1 MISNFDEFQ
10 KANQIGGELDDI
22 RIKNF
27 NIFQKKGFPSKKE
40 ESWKYT
46 DLKRILYNNLNKLE
60 VPNNKKTS
68 RYNSEWLLKN
78 FKHNQIILVNGDFV
92 SSTFSFEAKDKI
104 KIIPLKT
111 VLKDKKDFEKIRDFF
126 NDQKNS
132 LTSLNHALV
141 HDGIFLEIEDNY
153 SFNKP
158 LVIYNFFNK
167 SSENKII
174 NNKCFI
180 SLGKNSK
187 LNVLECYKSEDSIK
201 YFNNTIHHYSIH
213 KNSILKKFSINENLD
228 NSYYY
233 HLTNVKSYSNSI
245 FENFVF
251 SSGSSFLK
259 NEIHCDLL
267 ESFASCFING
277 LIFLSN
283 EQHHELKTNVNH
295 RYEHCKS
302 SQLVKSVLLD
312 KSSGTYQG
320 KIYVEKDAQK
330 TDGYQLSKAL
340 VLSENSAFNS
350 KPELE
355 IYADDVKCSHGSST
369 GNIDQNSIFYLM
381 SRGLS
386 KEQANKMLVEGFLNE
401 AIETITDLNIKSL
414 ISKLFVEKINKTK
427 FITNEH

>member
-1 MISNFDEFQ
+1 MWKKISIQLILLSIVFFSIFYVYKFYFKTKDNIKIDQSDIVQNKSSDDINNNKSNFDIDD
-10 KANQIGGELDDI
+10 KTNADVDNQNNL
-22 RIKNF
+22 IKNLSYF
-27 NIFQKKGFPSKKE
+27 SKDNLGTE
-40 ESWKYT
+40 YIIESKYSE
-46 DLKRILYNNLNKLE
+46 LNLDNVDVIRMQNVSAK
-60 VPNNKKTS
+60 
-68 RYNSEWLLKN
+68 
-78 FKHNQIILVNGDFV
+78 IILVNGDFV

-187 LNVLECYKSEDSIK
+187 LNVLECYKAEDSIK

-213 KNSILKKFSINENLD
+213 KNSILKKFSINKNLD

-245 FENFVF
+245 FENFLF
-251 SSGSSFLK
+251 SSGSSFVK
-259 NEIHCDLL
+259 NEIHC
-267 ESFASCFING
+267 N
-277 LIFLSN
+277 
-283 EQHHELKTNVNH
+283 
-295 RYEHCKS
+295 
-302 SQLVKSVLLD
+302 
-312 KSSGTYQG
+312 
-320 KIYVEKDAQK
+320 
-330 TDGYQLSKAL
+330 
-340 VLSENSAFNS
+340 
-350 KPELE
+350 
-355 IYADDVKCSHGSST
+355 
-369 GNIDQNSIFYLM
+369 
-381 SRGLS
+381 
-386 KEQANKMLVEGFLNE
+386 
-401 AIETITDLNIKSL
+401 
-414 ISKLFVEKINKTK
+414 
-427 FITNEH
+427 